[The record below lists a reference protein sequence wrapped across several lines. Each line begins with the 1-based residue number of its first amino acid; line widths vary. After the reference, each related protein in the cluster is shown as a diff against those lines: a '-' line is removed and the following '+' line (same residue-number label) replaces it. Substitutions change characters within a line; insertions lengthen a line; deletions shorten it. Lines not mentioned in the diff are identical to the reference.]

1 MKVLHSAALN
11 PLGWSTGL
19 ASSGANLGD
28 GLGLGAW
35 RLVDSTLQSVPT
47 TTVSGIKTVRRRSA
61 VHRDS
66 STQRNQHPMCPSGG
80 NWDRVGCTG
89 LPGPAAI
96 ERYRGKYRWPCPPR
110 TMQTDWETVRP
121 DAHSGVLALRLQCR
135 SPRCRDRSFT
145 HPEIPPEAGLTATSP
160 VVALFQFERRLL
172 RRFFLRVW

>member
-11 PLGWSTGL
+11 PLGRSTGL

-80 NWDRVGCTG
+80 N
-89 LPGPAAI
+89 
-96 ERYRGKYRWPCPPR
+96 
-110 TMQTDWETVRP
+110 
-121 DAHSGVLALRLQCR
+121 
-135 SPRCRDRSFT
+135 
-145 HPEIPPEAGLTATSP
+145 
-160 VVALFQFERRLL
+160 
-172 RRFFLRVW
+172 